1 MTLISSFPSLTNAIM
16 KLASYAVSVC
26 MSSETFFS
34 VLLIHTRLS
43 SLLDCV
49 LGLLSCKI
57 WCITVKDE
65 EEIKEVDG

>member
-1 MTLISSFPSLTNAIM
+1 
-16 KLASYAVSVC
+16 